1 MDWLPNP
8 SWSANVLRASWV
20 FLSVPAIVL
29 TWGRIILDM
38 RQSWA
43 AELGLY
49 FFHQRC
55 MPPWLRWSRCFG
67 PLLSRSRRGRKG
79 GGVSSPTRRSF
90 ATRECL
96 RSLEPVQSPSG
107 VCSGFGSPALRSK
120 TLAPVAPSVRFP
132 RVSVSFFFS
141 PSPLSPHL
149 FPFCPQPG

>member
-49 FFHQRC
+49 FFHQ
-55 MPPWLRWSRCFG
+55 G
-67 PLLSRSRRGRKG
+67 PGLFTGFRKYHG
-79 GGVSSPTRRSF
+79 I
-90 ATRECL
+90 
-96 RSLEPVQSPSG
+96 PS
-107 VCSGFGSPALRSK
+107 
-120 TLAPVAPSVRFP
+120 
-132 RVSVSFFFS
+132 
-141 PSPLSPHL
+141 H
-149 FPFCPQPG
+149 